1 MGGQRRKNRANYIT
15 YKELGLKSRRG
26 NGPGGMARR
35 LENSLYIVHEQ
46 WTTI

>member
-1 MGGQRRKNRANYIT
+1 MGWQRRKNLANYIT
-15 YKELGLKSRRG
+15 YKELGLKSRKG
-26 NGPGGMARR
+26 DGHGGMARR